1 GMAGARR
8 RAEGR
13 RRHHCRASR
22 RCLLACRPQARG
34 ALPVGAGAQ
43 PETRQGPPAGDQGQA
58 RERPECRQRQ
68 ADGLRE
74 AGRGQAGRL
83 TRAHGGDPVLPA
95 HAKVNLWLN
104 VVGRRDDGYHLLDS
118 LVAFVD
124 LADQVE
130 ARTDGHLSLGLYG
143 PLAGTL
149 AAEADN
155 LVLKAARLLADRA
168 GVAPR
173 AAIRLVKHIPVAAG
187 LGGGS
192 ADAAATLRELVE
204 LWRVAM
210 PEEELFDLA
219 AHLGADVPMCFAG
232 RTAFVSGVGE
242 RLAWAPPFPECAV
255 LLVNPGMALPTRD
268 VFAARRGAFS
278 VVRPAPGPW
287 RDLAEFAGVLADRGN
302 DLTAAAISL
311 APLVGQ
317 ALEMLGRTEARHA
330 AMSGSGATC
339 FALYDSYDSA

>member
-1 GMAGARR
+1 MR
-8 RAEGR
+8 
-13 RRHHCRASR
+13 
-22 RCLLACRPQARG
+22 
-34 ALPVGAGAQ
+34 
-43 PETRQGPPAGDQGQA
+43 
-58 RERPECRQRQ
+58 
-68 ADGLRE
+68 
-74 AGRGQAGRL
+74 
-83 TRAHGGDPVLPA
+83 PA

-130 ARTDGHLSLGLYG
+130 AQPADRLSLGLDG
-143 PLAGTL
+143 PLAGAL
-149 AAEADN
+149 AGEGDN

-173 AAIRLVKHIPVAAG
+173 AAMRLIKHVPVAAG

-219 AHLGADVPMCFAG
+219 ASLGADVPMCLAG

-242 RLAWAPPFPECAV
+242 CLAWAPPLPECAV
-255 LLVNPGMALPTRD
+255 LLVNPGTALPTRD

-278 VVRPAPGPW
+278 AVRPAPRPW
-287 RDLAEFAGVLADRGN
+287 RDLAELADVLADRGN
-302 DLTAAAISL
+302 DLTVAAISL
-311 APLVGQ
+311 EPLVGRI
-317 ALEMLGRTEARHA
+317 LDELGRTGARHA

-339 FALYDSYDSA
+339 FGLYESLELARQASSLLPAAWWRYAGRFV

>member
-1 GMAGARR
+1 VR
-8 RAEGR
+8 
-13 RRHHCRASR
+13 
-22 RCLLACRPQARG
+22 
-34 ALPVGAGAQ
+34 
-43 PETRQGPPAGDQGQA
+43 
-58 RERPECRQRQ
+58 
-68 ADGLRE
+68 
-74 AGRGQAGRL
+74 
-83 TRAHGGDPVLPA
+83 PA

-118 LVAFVD
+118 LVAFVG

-130 ARTDGHLSLGLYG
+130 VRPGDRLSLSLDG
-143 PLAGTL
+143 PLAGAL
-149 AAEADN
+149 AGEADN

-173 AAIRLVKHIPVAAG
+173 AAIRLIKRVPVAAG

-192 ADAAATLRELVE
+192 ADAAAVLRELIE
-204 LWRVAM
+204 FWRVAM

-219 AHLGADVPMCFAG
+219 ARLGADVPMCLAG

-242 RLAWAPPFPECAV
+242 RLTWAPPLPECVV
-255 LLVNPGMALPTRD
+255 LLVNPGTALPTRD
-268 VFAARRGAFS
+268 VFSARRAAFS
-278 VVRPAPGPW
+278 PVRPAPRPW

-339 FALYDSYDSA
+339 FALYDSYDSAERAASALPAAWWRYVGRFV

>member
-1 GMAGARR
+1 MR
-8 RAEGR
+8 
-13 RRHHCRASR
+13 
-22 RCLLACRPQARG
+22 
-34 ALPVGAGAQ
+34 
-43 PETRQGPPAGDQGQA
+43 
-58 RERPECRQRQ
+58 
-68 ADGLRE
+68 
-74 AGRGQAGRL
+74 
-83 TRAHGGDPVLPA
+83 PA

-130 ARTDGHLSLGLYG
+130 ARPGDRLSLGLEG
-143 PLAGTL
+143 PLAGAL
-149 AAEADN
+149 AGEADN

-192 ADAAATLRELVE
+192 ADAAATLHELVA

-210 PEEELFDLA
+210 HEDELFGLA
-219 AHLGADVPMCFAG
+219 ARLGADVPMCLAG

-242 RLAWAPPFPECAV
+242 RLTWAPPLPECAV
-255 LLVNPGMALPTRD
+255 LLVNPGTALPTSD

-278 VVRPAPGPW
+278 PARPAPRSWG
-287 RDLAEFAGVLADRGN
+287 DLAELAGVLAERGN
-302 DLTAAAISL
+302 DLAAAAAAI
-311 APLVGQ
+311 APVVGQ
-317 ALEMLGRTEARHA
+317 VLEALGRTGARHA

-339 FALYDSYDSA
+339 FALYESRDLARRAAAALPAAWWRHVGRFV